1 MMTYTCD
8 FKGCNSPIRDQRKIY
23 INRLNPQNIYFRF
36 HLCYKCLKNLKNYIS
51 DKLSDNTNTAEKI
64 YNTDNDKPF

>member
-1 MMTYTCD
+1 MITYTCD

-36 HLCYKCLKNLKNYIS
+36 HICDNHQFQLENYVTDNLK
-51 DKLSDNTNTAEKI
+51 DNANTAEKI
-64 YNTDNDKPF
+64 YNLDSDKPF